1 MKRIGLKYCGG
12 CNPQIDRTALASEI
26 GSLLP
31 PDCRLETVK
40 PPYTLGIA
48 IMICG
53 CPTACADRPDIRGMA
68 RRWIRVAGDTI
79 DCEPLPPKGLA
90 ARVAEIIERNGTE
103 EESCLEN
110 HPST

>member
-12 CNPQIDRTALASEI
+12 CNPQIDRTALAVEI

-40 PPYTLGIA
+40 PSHAYGVA
-48 IMICG
+48 VMICG

-68 RRWIRVAGDTI
+68 RRWIRVAGNTI
-79 DCEPLPPKGLA
+79 DCESLPPVELA
-90 ARVAEIIERNGTE
+90 ARVIEIIDRAGMEDN
-103 EESCLEN
+103 S
-110 HPST
+110 HPDSQPST